1 MNRSP
6 SLSPVFRA
14 RLVRLHL
21 WILIVGAMSL
31 GQACATSERFVRG
44 TVTVVDPTR
53 IEIKHKTGQLV
64 SIALSSGTTYR
75 WDDNPASLHDVFVG
89 GRVLVVL
96 DQPEGPSH
104 AAVVRI
110 FGRPVAKG
118 STRRSA
124 RETR

>member
-1 MNRSP
+1 M
-6 SLSPVFRA
+6 
-14 RLVRLHL
+14 RLHV
-21 WILIVGAMSL
+21 WMLIVGAMSV

-75 WDDNPASLHDVFVG
+75 WDDNPASRNDVLVG

-96 DQPEGPSH
+96 DQPEGPFH
-104 AAVVRI
+104 AALVRI
-110 FGRPVAKG
+110 FGRPGGGKA

>member
-1 MNRSP
+1 MQLR
-6 SLSPVFRA
+6 V
-14 RLVRLHL
+14 
-21 WILIVGAMSL
+21 WILILGAMGL

-64 SIALSSGTTYR
+64 SIALTSGTTYQ
-75 WDDNPASLHDVFVG
+75 WDDNPASPDDVLVG

-96 DQPEGPSH
+96 DQSEGPFH
-104 AAVVRI
+104 AAAVRI
-110 FGRPVAKG
+110 FSRPAAKA
-118 STRRSA
+118 SRRRSA